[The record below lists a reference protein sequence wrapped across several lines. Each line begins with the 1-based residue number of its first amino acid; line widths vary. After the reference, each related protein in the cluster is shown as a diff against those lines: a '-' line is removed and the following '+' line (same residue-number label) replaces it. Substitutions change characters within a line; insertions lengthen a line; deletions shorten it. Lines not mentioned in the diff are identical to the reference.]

1 VSVRYFL
8 ATSDHPLAQTLRRG
22 FRAMRTFSLPL
33 PHGLLKLILAVFLF
47 GRTIYYWCFRVFVAE
62 PLFKGYCHS
71 YGRNVRTD
79 VFVHWVQGRGDLVI
93 GDDVLVDG
101 KCSFNFAARF
111 TQHPT
116 LTIGSSTGIGHGCVF
131 TVGKKISIGR
141 NCRIAAGVWMFD
153 SPGHPSAPEARL
165 NDQPPSES
173 DVRPIAIGDN
183 VWIGGRAVIFPGVTI
198 GEGSIVSAAAVV
210 TADVPPNSVVA
221 GNPAR
226 RIGTLAL
233 PSTET
238 K

>member
-1 VSVRYFL
+1 M
-8 ATSDHPLAQTLRRG
+8 RG
-22 FRAMRTFSLPL
+22 FSLPL
-33 PHGLLKLILAVFLF
+33 PHGPLKGVLATFLF
-47 GRTIYYWCFRVFVAE
+47 SRTIYYWCFRVFVAE
-62 PLFKGYCHS
+62 PLFKAYCRS

-79 VFVHWVQGRGDLVI
+79 VFVHWVQGRGDLII

-116 LTIGSSTGIGHGCVF
+116 LTVGSGSGIGHGCVF
-131 TVGKKISIGR
+131 TVGKKITIGR

-153 SPGHPSAPEARL
+153 SPGHPSDPQARL
-165 NDQPPSES
+165 NDRPPSES
-173 DVRPIAIGDN
+173 DVRPITIGDN
-183 VWIGGRAVIFPGVTI
+183 VWIGGRAIIFPGVTI
-198 GEGSIVSAAAVV
+198 GDGSIVSAAAVV
-210 TADVPPNSVVA
+210 TADVPPNSVVG

-233 PSTET
+233 PSAET